1 MLCAVGSIHT
11 SSIPLESVQKF
22 VLDYHNDL
30 RRGEHAANMMKMSW
44 SDQLASEAGAWI
56 KSCNFEH
63 QMKGRGENL
72 AFDSNPGELQSLL
85 KGAMDS
91 WFAEKKDF
99 NRNANSCYMSCHY
112 TQLVWANTTEV
123 GCAAERCPYLS
134 AFGMNVKNAL
144 YFACFYNPMGNIGTN
159 IYTPG
164 PACSKCPSGSTCD
177 TELCVGGGA
186 GGDELSGNQP
196 APCKDDHNTAQC
208 KSWAEYGECNNNPGW
223 MKVYCKKSC
232 HVC

>member
-1 MLCAVGSIHT
+1 MYIKDFF
-11 SSIPLESVQKF
+11 KF
-22 VLDYHNDL
+22 IYLFPQ
-30 RRGEHAANMMKMSW
+30 SW

-112 TQLVWANTTEV
+112 TQVSFVLLLPSDE
-123 GCAAERCPYLS
+123 
-134 AFGMNVKNAL
+134 FGGRVTSHGRIS
-144 YFACFYNPMGNIGTN
+144 YRFI
-159 IYTPG
+159 
-164 PACSKCPSGSTCD
+164 S
-177 TELCVGGGA
+177 
-186 GGDELSGNQP
+186 
-196 APCKDDHNTAQC
+196 
-208 KSWAEYGECNNNPGW
+208 
-223 MKVYCKKSC
+223 
-232 HVC
+232 